1 VRAGGVVPAAVD
13 TEEILPSNVQSPV
26 LVGQEPV
33 PSHSSGVSSLLR
45 DLSSIGTPPFS
56 LANALSSG
64 NTLISGGGDSKQDN
78 LDQAVDRKFY
88 HVPPKFCLLDSSPSL
103 LFADALQNDACSG
116 IDNQAEPSNMSGTE
130 QSTQTYGLLS
140 SRIESSGMGTIMEET
155 EEGE

>member
-1 VRAGGVVPAAVD
+1 MVPAAVD
-13 TEEILPSNVQSPV
+13 TEEALPSNVQSPV
-26 LVGQEPV
+26 PGQEP
-33 PSHSSGVSSLLR
+33 SYSSGVSSLLF
-45 DLSSIGTPPFS
+45 DLSSIATPPFR

-64 NTLISGGGDSKQDN
+64 TTIISGGGDSKQDD

-88 HVPPKFCLLDSSPSL
+88 HVPPNFCLLDSSPSL